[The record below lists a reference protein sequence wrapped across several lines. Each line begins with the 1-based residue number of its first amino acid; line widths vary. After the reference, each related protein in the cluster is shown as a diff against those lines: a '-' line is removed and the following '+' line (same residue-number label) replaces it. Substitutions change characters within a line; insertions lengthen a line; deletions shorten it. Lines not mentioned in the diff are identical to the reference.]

1 MDSEGIRGCI
11 VPFGKEG
18 NITAT
23 GEARVAHALLSTT
36 RQTRWPV
43 IAYPMRVL
51 AKEWNMAEPIHP
63 AAQEHLPSFITA
75 PGQPDVLMIVMGFF
89 LVLAVMGF
97 GILFFRLHSL
107 PERMAH
113 KSHKIQFEIVAVL
126 CLGRELIN
134 AQPEAD

>member
-11 VPFGKEG
+11 VPFGKQG

-23 GEARVAHALLSTT
+23 GEARVAHAT
-36 RQTRWPV
+36 PV
-43 IAYPMRVL
+43 DHSPNEMALAYSMRVL